1 MSVLA
6 DPTIESGTRRA
17 MISRL
22 ANYWESSGPAAFG
35 GTWESWF
42 SGFTDSEL
50 RIQYQIAFGMA
61 CQC

>member
-1 MSVLA
+1 
-6 DPTIESGTRRA
+6 